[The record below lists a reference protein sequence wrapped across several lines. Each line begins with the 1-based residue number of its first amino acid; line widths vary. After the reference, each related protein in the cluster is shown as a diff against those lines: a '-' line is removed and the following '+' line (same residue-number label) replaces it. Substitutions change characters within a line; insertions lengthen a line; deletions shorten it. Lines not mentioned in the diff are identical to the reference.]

1 METIGH
7 HYGFSTR
14 LQATIATWGVARKQA
29 QAEAAIKRQ
38 KSENEKVPVR
48 PAKDPEEGLNG
59 TVEKAKAMP
68 RGFCPE
74 DMGMFRLVQGTLN
87 YFTIDHA
94 SRCRSLN
101 LCQTSCLD

>member
-1 METIGH
+1 MKTIGH

-14 LQATIATWGVARKQA
+14 LQVTIATWGVARKQA